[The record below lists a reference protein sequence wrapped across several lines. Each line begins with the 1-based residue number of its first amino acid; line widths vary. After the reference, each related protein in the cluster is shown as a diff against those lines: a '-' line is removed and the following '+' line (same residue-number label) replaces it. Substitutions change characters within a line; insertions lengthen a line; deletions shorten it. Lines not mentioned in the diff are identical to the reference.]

1 MPAGA
6 YSPCPGG
13 TGENI
18 KFCCPDL
25 LADHQKIERMLEGEQ
40 FMACLQHIDHLLKN
54 TPDKACL
61 LATKALL
68 LRVLKRAEEAQAA
81 LGQVPGIRVHKAQGA
96 FYMTVLFEP
105 GVLNGRNRLS
115 VNDPGLREI
124 VERQCKG
131 AAPDWCF
138 VYQLLGATGICV
150 VPLTGFYSP
159 HPGFRFTLL
168 ETDDEKRAWTYR
180 TLAESLVEYMESG
193 KTAA

>member
-1 MPAGA
+1 VLNRSSDQNFSAYVDSIVAAKRLEVCSTSAPQLVVPRVFGDPRYGA
-6 YSPCPGG
+6 HL
-13 TGENI
+13 
-18 KFCCPDL
+18 KKR
-25 LADHQKIERMLEGEQ
+25 ARMFAQ
-40 FMACLQHIDHLLKN
+40 
-54 TPDKACL
+54 
-61 LATKALL
+61 
-68 LRVLKRAEEAQAA
+68 RAEEAHAA
-81 LGQVPGIRVHKAQGA
+81 LGSVPGIRVHKAQGA

-115 VNDPGLREI
+115 VSDPELRDI

-138 VYQLLGATGICV
+138 TYQLLGATGICV

-168 ETDDEKRAWTYR
+168 ETDDEKRAWIYR
-180 TLAESLVEYMESG
+180 TLAEALVEYLESG